1 MKFIKIFINT
11 FLSLTL
17 TVVITAS
24 MFLYCSKA
32 LISKE
37 NISKYVKS
45 TDIIN
50 ADIGTLFN
58 RETSG
63 VTLKQRITELAIV
76 NGIPEDIVTDILK
89 SDEINAL
96 LGDFFNQTA
105 LYIIN
110 GNNKPLMSQK
120 TIDDMK
126 LAAKVS
132 LNNHINI
139 MMDEEELD
147 AKIEEYCHSISTIA
161 PDRSETIGDLQ
172 VDKMDVIINFNPWY
186 LYIAA
191 LVIILTLIIINKAI
205 YKALKYLGISMLIS
219 GIIYIVFGSLDY
231 LISNYILTRMSAMKP
246 FISSLITNFLTIC
259 FKNGVLI
266 SFTSVILLLCFIT
279 INAITKD

>member
-139 MMDEEELD
+139 MMDEEELVYLCK
-147 AKIEEYCHSISTIA
+147 AVMKRLQQAIEE
-161 PDRSETIGDLQ
+161 
-172 VDKMDVIINFNPWY
+172 K
-186 LYIAA
+186 
-191 LVIILTLIIINKAI
+191 K
-205 YKALKYLGISMLIS
+205 
-219 GIIYIVFGSLDY
+219 
-231 LISNYILTRMSAMKP
+231 
-246 FISSLITNFLTIC
+246 
-259 FKNGVLI
+259 
-266 SFTSVILLLCFIT
+266 
-279 INAITKD
+279 